1 MELDWF
7 ERYTLGLVMLIA
19 IAVLHFLTEFVIG
32 VTVFLLTTAAL
43 GFVAEKLID
52 HILQEEN

>member
-7 ERYTLGLVMLIA
+7 ERAILGFIIFGALALVY
-19 IAVLHFLTEFVIG
+19 FLTEFVIG
-32 VTVFLLTTAAL
+32 VTVFLLTIAGL

-52 HILQEEN
+52 HILEEEN

>member
-7 ERYTLGLVMLIA
+7 ERYTLGLVILIA
-19 IAVLHFLTEFVIG
+19 IAVLHFLTEFVVALAVLFAAIG
-32 VTVFLLTTAAL
+32 VT

-52 HILQEEN
+52 HILEEEN